1 LEAEISIKNLRLENE
16 ILRKNLLQQNEILLQ
31 KETVLLQQ
39 EAILLQQEA
48 TLLQQNEILLQK
60 ETVLLQQEAILL
72 QQEATLLQQEVV
84 LLQQETDIVGYKA
97 TIAQYQRMLFGQK
110 RERFTEES
118 PIQIKL
124 DFGQEI
130 TAEDAKK
137 IEQIITHK
145 QQESQ
150 KKQQKTS
157 KPSPRIPFPSHLE
170 VKITRIKPQGD
181 LSDMVLVREE
191 TAEFLEFQ
199 PAKYFIHRIVREV
212 YAPRSK
218 EGSFLVGPLSDS
230 VFEKSKV
237 GVGLVAHLLYSKFVL
252 HLPIDRLF
260 HQMIRAKIP
269 TNSGTLYNWVKLG
282 IERLEVLYEHQFQKL
297 ILKKYLQV
305 DETTL
310 KVLENHQKKAQCHL
324 GYFWVYNDPIS
335 GQVLF
340 KYERGRDAKF
350 PEEVLQNF
358 AGYLQTDGYSG
369 YDALAKKET
378 ICRVACWAHARRKF
392 EEALKNDH
400 QKASIA
406 LKLIQELYAIEREAK
421 EFSAEDRKTLRLN
434 KALPVYNLLGK
445 FIASNLKNALPKSS
459 IGTAM
464 NYALNRWEEL
474 GNYMLDGNLEIDNN
488 LVENAIRPVAI
499 GRKNY
504 LFAGTHESAQRNA
517 IMYTF
522 MADCKKHNVNPE
534 QWLNWVLEKIP
545 NTNIKQLDKLMPK
558 NFHEQHG
565 AV

>member
-1 LEAEISIKNLRLENE
+1 LEAEIIIKKLHLENK
-16 ILRKNLLQQNEILLQ
+16 ILQ
-31 KETVLLQQ
+31 KELLLKNQIIANQEVTLAQKEVILTKQEVILTKQ
-39 EAILLQQEA
+39 EA
-48 TLLQQNEILLQK
+48 
-60 ETVLLQQEAILL
+60 
-72 QQEATLLQQEVV
+72 
-84 LLQQETDIVGYKA
+84 DIAHYQA

-118 PIQIKL
+118 PLQIKI

-130 TAEDAKK
+130 TAEEAAK
-137 IEQIITHK
+137 IEQIVTK
-145 QQESQ
+145 KLQESQ
-150 KKQQKTS
+150 KKQQKTN

-170 VKITRIKPQGD
+170 VKITRIKPEGD

-212 YAPRSK
+212 YAPKSK
-218 EGSFLVGPLSDS
+218 EGSFLIGPVSDS

-237 GVGLVAHLLYSKFVL
+237 GIGLVAHLLYSKFVL

-260 HQMIRAKIP
+260 HELLRAKIP
-269 TNSGTLYNWVKLG
+269 TNAGTVYNWVKLG
-282 IERLEVLYEHQFQKL
+282 IERLEVLYDYQFQKL
-297 ILKKYLQV
+297 IHKKYLQV

-310 KVLENHQKKAQCHL
+310 KVLENHQKKGQCHL
-324 GYFWVYNDPIS
+324 GYFWVYNDPV
-335 GQVLF
+335 GGEVLF
-340 KYERGRDAKF
+340 KYEPGREAKF

-358 AGYLQTDGYSG
+358 VGYLQTDGYSG

-400 QKASIA
+400 QKATIS

-421 EFSAEDRKTLRLN
+421 DLSATDRKILRLN

-445 FIASNLKNALPKSS
+445 FIASNIKSVLPKSS
-459 IGTAM
+459 IGLAM

-474 GNYMLDGNLEIDNN
+474 GNYMLDGRLEIDNN

>member
-1 LEAEISIKNLRLENE
+1 LEAKTSIKKLHLENE
-16 ILRKNLLQQNEILLQ
+16 ILQ
-31 KETVLLQQ
+31 KELLLKNQIIAQQEVTLAQKEVILSKQEVILTKQEVTLAQQ
-39 EAILLQQEA
+39 EA
-48 TLLQQNEILLQK
+48 
-60 ETVLLQQEAILL
+60 
-72 QQEATLLQQEVV
+72 
-84 LLQQETDIVGYKA
+84 DIAHYQA

-110 RERFTEES
+110 RERFTEET
-118 PIQIKL
+118 PLQIKI

-130 TAEDAKK
+130 TAEEASK
-137 IEQIITHK
+137 IEQIVTK
-145 QQESQ
+145 KLQESQ
-150 KKQQKTS
+150 KKQQKTN
-157 KPSPRIPFPSHLE
+157 KPSPRIPFPNHLE
-170 VKITRIKPQGD
+170 VKITRIKPEGD

-212 YAPRSK
+212 YAPKSK
-218 EGSFLVGPLSDS
+218 EGSFLVGHVSDT

-237 GVGLVAHLLYSKFVL
+237 GIGLVAHLLYSKFVL

-260 HQMIRAKIP
+260 HELLRAKIP
-269 TNSGTLYNWVKLG
+269 TNAGTVYNWVKLG
-282 IERLEVLYEHQFQKL
+282 IERLEVLYDYQFQKL
-297 ILKKYLQV
+297 IHKKYLQV

-310 KVLENHQKKAQCHL
+310 KVLENHQKKGQCHL
-324 GYFWVYNDPIS
+324 GYFWVYNDPVE
-335 GQVLF
+335 GEVLF
-340 KYERGRDAKF
+340 KYESGREAKF

-358 AGYLQTDGYSG
+358 VGYLQTDGYSG

-400 QKASIA
+400 QKATIS

-421 EFSAEDRKTLRLN
+421 DLSAIDRKTLRLN

-445 FIASNLKNALPKSS
+445 FIASNIKSVLPKSS
-459 IGTAM
+459 IGLAM

-474 GNYMLDGNLEIDNN
+474 GNYMLDGKLEIDNN

-558 NFHEQHG
+558 NFHNQHG